1 MGGYGSGRPSIR
13 PAFESALRI
22 DLASEATQAALS
34 AGSTSSGTWTWY
46 SGDASI
52 GSVRYTLN
60 TSRGSSGSLRLDYTV
75 SNLPTSQ
82 TIDLATSRPNFGGL
96 RWWFVCP
103 AFLARHERRL
113 VRCVCLPS
121 GQRYFASR
129 AAHRLNYQSQKDSRN
144 LSQFIGRLICEFA

>member
-22 DLASEATQAALS
+22 DLASESTQAALC
-34 AGSTSSGTWTWY
+34 AGPITSGTWTWH

-52 GSVRYTLN
+52 GSVRYMLN
-60 TSRGSSGSLRLDYTV
+60 TSPGSSGSLQLNYSV
-75 SNLPTSQ
+75 SNTPTSQ
-82 TIDLATSRPNFGGL
+82 TIELATSRPNFGGL

-103 AFLARHERRL
+103 ALLARHERRL
-113 VRCVCLPS
+113 VRCVCLPP

-144 LSQFIGRLICEFA
+144 LSQFIGRLMSEFA